1 MISVLLNRNQLYLLF
16 IFIAILATRLASS
29 IYYIEDIDSLR
40 FALSLYEYDIL
51 NLQPHFP
58 GYPIFCF
65 VAKIFYYF
73 SGNMG
78 ISFSAIGALSTFFI
92 IYFSLQLANTDIKS
106 PEGLFMA
113 FIIFFNPMVWILSNR
128 YMPDLMGFAIALAVL
143 YYFIFPDGNKNH
155 LSIGYILAGLLCGTR
170 LSYFPLVLIPFIKNL
185 QEGNALK
192 KLNYFIIGIVAW
204 LIPMISIEGFTNLIN
219 SAKKQTVGHF
229 MDFGGTAI
237 TENNW
242 IDRLLNVIESIWS
255 DGLGGYWIAR
265 SWQTMFFSAFLLM
278 LIAIGLYTIITNWK
292 YEKYL
297 RRTIR
302 CIILYFFWILLF
314 QNVIYKSR
322 HVLPILLILFII
334 LTIGIEFIIN
344 RKSKT
349 LNIIAIIFSISL
361 IQITGNLVMD
371 HKKPVAIS
379 QLKDN
384 INSNYTTIISTQL
397 INYYLESHQIKSRF
411 INTNNEFQIN
421 DYIENSFDENTLL
434 IGNFSS
440 IFEKRFNV
448 KKEETYYHNP
458 YVNRMWSKI
467 ETFSLS
473 LKSNPISDD

>member
-143 YYFIFPDGNKNH
+143 YYFIFPHGNKNH

-302 CIILYFFWILLF
+302 CIILYFFWI
-314 QNVIYKSR
+314 
-322 HVLPILLILFII
+322 
-334 LTIGIEFIIN
+334 
-344 RKSKT
+344 
-349 LNIIAIIFSISL
+349 
-361 IQITGNLVMD
+361 
-371 HKKPVAIS
+371 
-379 QLKDN
+379 
-384 INSNYTTIISTQL
+384 
-397 INYYLESHQIKSRF
+397 
-411 INTNNEFQIN
+411 
-421 DYIENSFDENTLL
+421 
-434 IGNFSS
+434 
-440 IFEKRFNV
+440 
-448 KKEETYYHNP
+448 
-458 YVNRMWSKI
+458 
-467 ETFSLS
+467 
-473 LKSNPISDD
+473 